1 MTFKGE
7 DPESVYDPLAEGQTH
22 FNCVQ
27 TKITYIY
34 LSLCLSSPSPFNTPQ
49 VKPKPDEF
57 RSTFSF
63 SVLRSLQKTTQKKL
77 IFNLRQN

>member
-1 MTFKGE
+1 MKVKPIST
-7 DPESVYDPLAEGQTH
+7 
-22 FNCVQ
+22 CVQ
-27 TKITYIY
+27 IKITYIY